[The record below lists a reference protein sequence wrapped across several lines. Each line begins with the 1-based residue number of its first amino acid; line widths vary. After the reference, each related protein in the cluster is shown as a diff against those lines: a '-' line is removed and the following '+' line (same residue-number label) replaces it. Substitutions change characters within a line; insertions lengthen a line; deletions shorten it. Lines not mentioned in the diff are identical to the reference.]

1 MKKIVKIMLFCLLGI
16 FAVSCGKNSSSD
28 TGGNGEKKSDISLQA
43 LEYQFPIPL

>member
-28 TGGNGEKKSDISLQA
+28 TAVSGEKKSGESPSKKISIVLD
-43 LEYQFPIPL
+43 